1 MFTIKIFHYYSPD
14 TEKLDLILKNQK
26 TIMALIDDLNT
37 KVDELQSALDA
48 EQEAIKAAIE
58 ALNAQVAEL
67 TALLSTGATAE
78 QIQGVIT
85 KIEAI
90 KTDLEGTV

>member
-1 MFTIKIFHYYSPD
+1 MFTIKIYHYYSPD

-26 TIMALIDDLNT
+26 TIMSAIDDLNA
-37 KVDELQSALDA
+37 KVDELQASLDA
-48 EQEAIKAAIE
+48 EQEAIKAAID
-58 ALNAQVAEL
+58 ALTQQVADL
-67 TALLSTGATAE
+67 TALLETGATAE